1 MTGKLCRSIVA
12 FALVGM
18 MALAPVSNLLG
29 QTPGPAPAATPAQAP
44 SGNQQNQGQVPPP
57 PQDITAAP
65 AQTTPGIPL
74 TVSVGPDF
82 THSKPIFPR
91 IWAPYTGISLGEQQ
105 YVNGPQ
111 IDQLVHD
118 GKLSLS
124 LHDAIELALQNNPD
138 ITVQRYYSWIAE
150 TDLLRTKGGGTQ
162 RGVNVVGTPVAFA
175 DAPTLSFDPLITS
188 TISLD
193 QREIPVNNPL
203 TSGTGTSTSGAEA
216 SLGTHTGIVN
226 VQYSQNFHMGTS
238 VTMFL
243 DNTRT
248 STTSGAVLFNPSVQS
263 VGEISVVQ
271 PLLNGFGRLVN
282 ERYINVAIIT
292 KKVVDYAF
300 KQSLITD
307 ITAVENDYWELVFA
321 RGNVDVQVRAVDLA
335 QRLYDDNKR
344 QVEVGTLAP
353 IEIVRAEAQ
362 LATAQQSL
370 ILAQT
375 AQRQQQSLLMSVI
388 ARDPIAPT
396 IRDAEIIPTDTVQ
409 APPTVENIALPDA
422 VNEAV
427 AKRPDVLEAKTNIDA
442 DDINRRISKNG
453 LLPTLNL
460 SGFVASTGLGG
471 NSKTTTTAT
480 TSVVGPQTSPA
491 DISTQIVGPN
501 NQPVM
506 VLNQNGVLVP
516 IFVPTI
522 RSTVTGTT
530 ITPGGLNTTYNSL
543 FTGKFPEFEAQLSLS
558 IPIRNRVAQAD
569 NARALLAE
577 RQDQA
582 RLQQVINGVA
592 VDVQTAQITLQE
604 DRTAVVAAQ
613 KTRALQEQTLDA
625 EQKKLQL
632 GASTIFLV
640 VTDQQALSAA
650 AAAEVRAQVNLVEAL
665 VNFERAMGRTLEAH
679 QISIANAKLGSS
691 PRDTLIPGTAANG
704 EIIREN
710 QSVQMLPNSPK

>member
-12 FALVGM
+12 IALVGL
-18 MALAPVSNLLG
+18 MALAPVSNALG
-29 QTPGPAPAATPAQAP
+29 QTQAPAPAPTPEQAP
-44 SGNQQNQGQVPPP
+44 GGNQQNPAPTAPQPKDISPVPTPTP
-57 PQDITAAP
+57 
-65 AQTTPGIPL
+65 PGIPL

-82 THSKPIFPR
+82 THPKPIFPR

-105 YVNGPQ
+105 YINAPQ
-111 IDQLVHD
+111 IEQLVHD
-118 GKLSLS
+118 GKLSIS
-124 LHDAIELALQNNPD
+124 LLDAIELALQNNPD
-138 ITVQRYYSWIAE
+138 ITVQRYYSWLAE
-150 TDLLRTKGGGTQ
+150 ADILRTKGGGTQ

-226 VQYSQNFHMGTS
+226 VQYSQNFHLGTS

-307 ITAVENDYWELVFA
+307 ITAVENDYWELVYA
-321 RGNVDVQVRAVDLA
+321 RGNVAVQVNAVDLA

-362 LATAQQSL
+362 LATAQQNL
-370 ILAQT
+370 ITAQT

-388 ARDPIAPT
+388 ARNPISPLL
-396 IRDAEIIPTDTVQ
+396 RDAEIIPTDTVQ
-409 APPTVENIALPDA
+409 APPTIENIPLPDA
-422 VNEAV
+422 LNEAV
-427 AKRPDVLEAKTNIDA
+427 GKRPDVLEAKTNIDA
-442 DDINRRISKNG
+442 DDINLRASKNG
-453 LLPTLNL
+453 SLPTLNR
-460 SGFVASTGLGG
+460 SGVVASTGLGG
-471 NSKTTTTAT
+471 NTKTSTTTT
-480 TSVVGPQTSPA
+480 TSVVGPQ
-491 DISTQIVGPN
+491 IVGPN
-501 NQPVM
+501 KQPVM

-516 IFVPTI
+516 ILAPAT
-522 RSTVTGTT
+522 RTTVTGTT
-530 ITPGGLNTTYNSL
+530 ITPGGLNDTYNSL

-569 NARALLAE
+569 NARAVLAE
-577 RQDQA
+577 RQDPA
-582 RLQQVINGVA
+582 RRQLVIMRGA
-592 VDVQTAQITLQE
+592 GAGQTGQ
-604 DRTAVVAAQ
+604 D
-613 KTRALQEQTLDA
+613 
-625 EQKKLQL
+625 
-632 GASTIFLV
+632 
-640 VTDQQALSAA
+640 
-650 AAAEVRAQVNLVEAL
+650 
-665 VNFERAMGRTLEAH
+665 
-679 QISIANAKLGSS
+679 
-691 PRDTLIPGTAANG
+691 
-704 EIIREN
+704 
-710 QSVQMLPNSPK
+710 

>member
-1 MTGKLCRSIVA
+1 MIGKLCRSIVA
-12 FALVGM
+12 VALVGL
-18 MALAPVSNLLG
+18 MALAPVSNALG
-29 QTPGPAPAATPAQAP
+29 QTQAPAPAAAPGQAP
-44 SGNQQNQGQVPPP
+44 SGNQQNPAPTA
-57 PQDITAAP
+57 PQPTDISPAP
-65 AQTTPGIPL
+65 AQTPPGIPL

-82 THSKPIFPR
+82 SHSKPIFPR
-91 IWAPYTGISLGEQQ
+91 IWAPYTGISLSEQQ
-105 YVNGPQ
+105 YVNAPQ
-111 IDQLVHD
+111 IEQLVRD
-118 GKLSLS
+118 GKLSIS

-138 ITVQRYYSWIAE
+138 ITVQRYYSWLAE
-150 TDLLRTKGGGTQ
+150 TDILRTKGGGTQ
-162 RGVNVVGTPVAFA
+162 RGVNIVGTPMAFA
-175 DAPTLSFDPLITS
+175 DVPTLSYDPLLTS

-193 QREIPVNNPL
+193 QRTIPVNNPL
-203 TSGTGTSTSGAEA
+203 TSGTGTTTAGTAA
-216 SLGTHTGIVN
+216 SLGTHTAIAN
-226 VQYSQNFHMGTS
+226 AQYSQNFHTGTS
-238 VTMFL
+238 VAMFL

-248 STTSGAVLFNPSVQS
+248 STTSPAVLFNPSVQS
-263 VGEISVVQ
+263 VGELSVVQ
-271 PLLNGFGRLVN
+271 PLLNGFGRFVN

-300 KQSLITD
+300 EQSLITD
-307 ITAVENDYWELVFA
+307 ITAVQNDYWELVFA
-321 RGNVDVQVRAVDLA
+321 RGNVAVQVNAVDLA

-362 LATAQQSL
+362 LATAQQNL

-388 ARDPIAPT
+388 ARNPISPLL
-396 IRDAEIIPTDTVQ
+396 RDAEIIPTDTVQ
-409 APPTVENIALPDA
+409 APPTIENIPLPDA

-427 AKRPDVLEAKTNIDA
+427 GKRPDVLEAKTNIDA
-442 DDINRRISKNG
+442 DDINLRASKNG

-460 SGFVASTGLGG
+460 SAFVASTGLGG
-471 NSKTTTTAT
+471 NTKTSTTTT
-480 TSVVGPQTSPA
+480 TSVVGP
-491 DISTQIVGPN
+491 QIVGPN

-516 IFVPTI
+516 IFAPTT
-522 RSTVTGTT
+522 RTTVTGTT
-530 ITPGGLNTTYNSL
+530 ITPGGLNDTYNSL

-569 NARALLAE
+569 NARAVLAE

-582 RLQQVINGVA
+582 RLQQVTNSVA

-679 QISIANAKLGSS
+679 QINIANAKTGLS
-691 PRDTLIPGTAANG
+691 PRDTLIPGTDANG
-704 EIIREN
+704 EIIRAN
-710 QSVQMLPNSPK
+710 QSVQMLPNSAK

>member
-1 MTGKLCRSIVA
+1 M
-12 FALVGM
+12 
-18 MALAPVSNLLG
+18 
-29 QTPGPAPAATPAQAP
+29 
-44 SGNQQNQGQVPPP
+44 
-57 PQDITAAP
+57 
-65 AQTTPGIPL
+65 
-74 TVSVGPDF
+74 
-82 THSKPIFPR
+82 
-91 IWAPYTGISLGEQQ
+91 
-105 YVNGPQ
+105 
-111 IDQLVHD
+111 
-118 GKLSLS
+118 
-124 LHDAIELALQNNPD
+124 
-138 ITVQRYYSWIAE
+138 
-150 TDLLRTKGGGTQ
+150 
-162 RGVNVVGTPVAFA
+162 
-175 DAPTLSFDPLITS
+175 
-188 TISLD
+188 
-193 QREIPVNNPL
+193 
-203 TSGTGTSTSGAEA
+203 
-216 SLGTHTGIVN
+216 
-226 VQYSQNFHMGTS
+226 
-238 VTMFL
+238 
-243 DNTRT
+243 
-248 STTSGAVLFNPSVQS
+248 LFNPSVQS
-263 VGEISVVQ
+263 VGELSVVQ
-271 PLLNGFGRLVN
+271 PLLNGFGRFVN

-300 KQSLITD
+300 EQSLITD

-321 RGNVDVQVRAVDLA
+321 RGNVDVQVNAVNLA

-362 LATAQQSL
+362 LATAQQNL

-388 ARDPIAPT
+388 ARNPIGPLL
-396 IRDAEIIPTDTVQ
+396 RDAEIIPTDTVQ
-409 APPTVENIALPDA
+409 APPIIENMALPDA

-427 AKRPDVLEAKTNIDA
+427 GKRPDVLEAKTNIDA
-442 DDINRRISKNG
+442 DDINLRASKNG

-471 NSKTTTTAT
+471 NSKTTTTTT

-491 DISTQIVGPN
+491 DVATQIVGPN

-522 RSTVTGTT
+522 RNTITGTT
-530 ITPGGLNTTYNSL
+530 ITPGGLNSTYNSL
-543 FTGKFPEFEAQLSLS
+543 FTGRSPEFEAQLSLS

-569 NARALLAE
+569 NARAVLAE

-582 RLQQVINGVA
+582 RLQQVVSSVA

-665 VNFERAMGRTLEAH
+665 VNFERAIGRTLEAH
-679 QISIANAKLGSS
+679 QISIANAKTGLS
-691 PRDTLIPGTAANG
+691 PRDTLIPGTDANG
-704 EIIREN
+704 EIIRAN
-710 QSVQMLPNSPK
+710 QSVQMLPNSAK

>member
-12 FALVGM
+12 VALVGL
-18 MALAPVSNLLG
+18 MALAPVSNALG
-29 QTPGPAPAATPAQAP
+29 QTQAPAPAATPGPAP
-44 SGNQQNQGQVPPP
+44 SGNQQNPAPTTP
-57 PQDITAAP
+57 EPKDISATP
-65 AQTTPGIPL
+65 TPTPPGIPL

-82 THSKPIFPR
+82 THSKPFFPR
-91 IWAPYTGISLGEQQ
+91 IWAPYTGISLAEQQ
-105 YVNGPQ
+105 YVNAPQ
-111 IDQLVHD
+111 IEQLVRD
-118 GKLSLS
+118 GKLSIS
-124 LHDAIELALQNNPD
+124 MHDAIELALQNNPD
-138 ITVQRYYSWIAE
+138 ITVQRYYSWMAE
-150 TDLLRTKGGGTQ
+150 TDILRAKGGGTQ
-162 RGVNVVGTPVAFA
+162 RGVNIVGTPVAFA
-175 DAPTLSFDPLITS
+175 DVPTLSFDPLLTS
-188 TISLD
+188 SISLD
-193 QREIPVNNPL
+193 QRTTPVNNPL
-203 TSGTGTSTSGAEA
+203 TSGTGTSTGGTTA
-216 SLGTHTGIVN
+216 SLGTHTAIAN
-226 VQYSQNFHMGTS
+226 AQYSQNFHTGTS
-238 VTMFL
+238 VTIFL

-248 STTSGAVLFNPSVQS
+248 STTSPAVLFNPSVQS

-271 PLLNGFGRLVN
+271 PLLNGFGRFIN

-300 KQSLITD
+300 EQSLITD

-321 RGNVDVQVRAVDLA
+321 RGNVDVQVHAVDLA

-388 ARDPIAPT
+388 ARNPISPLL
-396 IRDAEIIPTDTVQ
+396 RDAEIIPTDMVQ
-409 APPTVENIALPDA
+409 APPIIENIALPDA
-422 VNEAV
+422 VDEAV
-427 AKRPDVLEAKTNIDA
+427 AKRPDVLEAKVNITA
-442 DDINRRISKNG
+442 DDINVRASKNG

-460 SGFVASTGLGG
+460 SGYVASTGLGG
-471 NSKTTTTAT
+471 NSRTTTTTT

-491 DISTQIVGPN
+491 DVSSQIVGPN
-501 NQPVM
+501 NQPLM
-506 VLNQNGVLVP
+506 VLNQNGLLVP
-516 IFVPTI
+516 IFVPTT

-530 ITPGGLNTTYNSL
+530 IIPGGLNSSYNSL

-582 RLQQVINGVA
+582 RLQQVISSVA
-592 VDVQTAQITLQE
+592 VDVQTAQITLQQ

-625 EQKKLQL
+625 EQKRLQL

-679 QISIANAKLGSS
+679 QISIANAKTGLS

-704 EIIREN
+704 EIIRAN
-710 QSVQMLPNSPK
+710 QSVQMLPNSAK